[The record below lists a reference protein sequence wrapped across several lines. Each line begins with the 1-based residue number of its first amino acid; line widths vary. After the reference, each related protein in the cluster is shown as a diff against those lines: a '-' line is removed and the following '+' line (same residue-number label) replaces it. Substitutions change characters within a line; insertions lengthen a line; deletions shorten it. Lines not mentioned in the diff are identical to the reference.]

1 MNGNL
6 LKKNNLSSTKN
17 SKGNDFTF
25 IFVLIEK
32 ETVFFWCSFETCFFS
47 SFRINLWIGDARE
60 SRKRIPE
67 VWVAHVMQQAGTSEG
82 KLHEIEDFLCLDATP
97 SGFRCYQQ

>member
-32 ETVFFWCSFETCFFS
+32 ETVFFLVL
-47 SFRINLWIGDARE
+47 I
-60 SRKRIPE
+60 
-67 VWVAHVMQQAGTSEG
+67 
-82 KLHEIEDFLCLDATP
+82 
-97 SGFRCYQQ
+97 